1 MSLATLHKD
10 RVAGDR
16 TSSRI
21 LFRTSSVETTDHMN
35 WGMSRRLS
43 WDMTRRTVEAARTG
57 LRDTNTKEGENSPL
71 EQGSTLQG

>member
-1 MSLATLHKD
+1 MAV
-10 RVAGDR
+10 RGR

-21 LFRTSSVETTDHMN
+21 LFHMSLVGTTGHMN

-71 EQGSTLQG
+71 EQGSRLQG

>member
-21 LFRTSSVETTDHMN
+21 LFRTSSVETDHMS
-35 WGMSRRLS
+35 WGMPRRLS
-43 WDMTRRTVEAARTG
+43 WDMSRRAVEAARV
-57 LRDTNTKEGENSPL
+57 RETNAKEGENSPP
-71 EQGSTLQG
+71 EQGSRLQG